1 MTADHL
7 SLGRGLALAAAAGLI
22 LGVATQ
28 LGQSLLPAGVGQ
40 LANSIS
46 PWLTV
51 AFFVGAFQARWQNAA
66 ACGFV
71 ALALALV
78 GYYAM
83 VFVRFGYATGGSTLA
98 LWTIA
103 ALAGGLVFGP
113 AGFYWRGGTFRART
127 IAVALLGAAW
137 VAEAG
142 YLALV
147 LRMTEVAFG
156 YALIGLAVPLILGRT
171 RRGRLAAWA
180 AMLPA
185 VLLGALG
192 FIAAMAVFG

>member
-1 MTADHL
+1 MI
-7 SLGRGLALAAAAGLI
+7 AAAVGLL

-51 AFFVGAFQARWQNAA
+51 AFAVGAFQARARNAVA
-66 ACGFV
+66 AGF
-71 ALALALV
+71 ASLALALV

-83 VFVRFGYATGGSTLA
+83 VFVRFGYATVGSTLA
-98 LWTIA
+98 LWMVA
-103 ALAGGLVFGP
+103 ALAGGAVFGP
-113 AGFYWRGGTFRART
+113 AGYDWRGGTFRPRT

-137 VAEAG
+137 LAEAG

-147 LRMTEVAFG
+147 LRMTEVAVG
-156 YALIGLAVPLILGRT
+156 YALIGLVVPLLLGRT
-171 RRGRLAAWA
+171 PRGRLMAWA

-185 VLLGALG
+185 VLLGGLG
-192 FIAAMAVFG
+192 FVAVMVILG

>member
-1 MTADHL
+1 MSL
-7 SLGRGLALAAAAGLI
+7 SRRFALAAAVGLL

-51 AFFVGAFQARWQNAA
+51 AFFVGAFQVRPRNAA
-66 ACGFV
+66 GAGFV
-71 ALALALV
+71 ALAMALV

-83 VFVRFGYATGGSTLA
+83 VFVRFGYATVGSTLA
-98 LWTIA
+98 LWTIG

-113 AGFYWRGGTFRART
+113 AGYYWRGGTFRART

-147 LRMTEVAFG
+147 LQMTEVAVG
-156 YALIGLAVPLILGRT
+156 YAVIGLAVPLLLGRT
-171 RRGRLAAWA
+171 GRGRIMAWA
-180 AMLPA
+180 AMVPA

-192 FIAAMAVFG
+192 FVAVIAVVG